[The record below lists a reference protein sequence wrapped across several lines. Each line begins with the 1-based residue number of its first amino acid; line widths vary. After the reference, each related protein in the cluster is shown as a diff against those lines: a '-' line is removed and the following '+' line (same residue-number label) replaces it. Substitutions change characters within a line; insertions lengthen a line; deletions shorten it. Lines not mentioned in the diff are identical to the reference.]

1 MWGSAFN
8 AARLVA
14 LEWPPLWALAIRF
27 VLIVPLLWLIWR
39 WRRAPF
45 AAGEDRQRLA
55 LMGAF
60 GMGGYLACA
69 WVASAHVPSGLVALL
84 SACAPLFVALG
95 EAWRGRALSRLG
107 WVGLGLGWLG
117 VATLGLLR
125 SADGLA
131 AAEAWGLGLALLGAF
146 SQALGLLAYAPARG
160 RVDPWAA
167 NLGQTAVAGLVLLAL
182 AGALGGPPPREASE
196 VVLWTMLY
204 SCVVVGILGYALFF
218 VVIGRFGAA
227 NAAALQLMAP
237 PVAALL
243 GWAFMGERL
252 AWGDL
257 LGGAITLVGLLLMFR
272 AAARP

>member
-27 VLIVPLLWLIWR
+27 VAVVPLLWLIWR

-45 AAGEDRQRLA
+45 PAGGDRVRLA

-84 SACAPLFVALG
+84 AACAPLFVALG
-95 EAWRGRALSRLG
+95 EAWRGQALSRLG
-107 WVGLGLGWLG
+107 WIGLGLGWLG

-146 SQALGLLAYAPARG
+146 LQALGLLAYAPTRG
-160 RVDPWAA
+160 RMDPWAA
-167 NLGQTAVAGLVLLAL
+167 NLGQTAVAGLVLLVL
-182 AGALGGPPPREASE
+182 AGVLGGPVPASASP
-196 VVLWTMLY
+196 VVLGAMFY
-204 SCVVVGILGYALFF
+204 SCLVVGILGYALFF

-257 LGGAITLVGLLLMFR
+257 LGGAITLAGLLLMFR
-272 AAARP
+272 AR

>member
-27 VLIVPLLWLIWR
+27 MAVVPLLWLIWR

-45 AAGEDRQRLA
+45 PAGGDRGRLA

-69 WVASAHVPSGLVALL
+69 WVALAHVPSGLVALL
-84 SACAPLFVALG
+84 AGCAPLFVALG
-95 EAWRGRALSRLG
+95 EAWRGQRLTPSSWMGLALG
-107 WVGLGLGWLG
+107 WVG

-125 SADGLA
+125 SADGLQ
-131 AAEAWGLGLALLGAF
+131 AAEAMGIGLALLGAL
-146 SQALGLLAYAPARG
+146 SQAIGILAYAPARA
-160 RVDPWAA
+160 RIDPWAA
-167 NLGQTAVAGLVLLAL
+167 NLGQTAVAGVVLVMLAL
-182 AGALGGPPPREASE
+182 AIGGELPQGASPALIGG
-196 VVLWTMLY
+196 MLY
-204 SCVVVGILGYALFF
+204 SCLVVGIAGYGLFF
-218 VVIGRFGAA
+218 IVIRRFGAA
-227 NAAALQLMAP
+227 NASALQLMAP
-237 PVAALL
+237 PVAAVL

-257 LGGAITLVGLLLMFR
+257 LGGAITLAGLLLMFR
-272 AAARP
+272 AR

>member
-8 AARLVA
+8 AARLVS

-27 VLIVPLLWLIWR
+27 VAVVPLLWIIWR
-39 WRRAPF
+39 WRRVPF
-45 AAGEDRQRLA
+45 AQGEDRWRLA

-69 WVASAHVPSGLVALL
+69 WVALAHVPSGLVALL
-84 SACAPLFVALG
+84 AACAPLFVALG
-95 EAWRGRALSRLG
+95 EAWRGQRLSRVG
-107 WVGLGLGWLG
+107 WAGLALGWLG

-131 AAEAWGLGLALLGAF
+131 AAEAWGLGLALLGALF
-146 SQALGLLAYAPARG
+146 QALGVLAYAPARG
-160 RVDPWAA
+160 RLDPWAA
-167 NLGQTAVAGLVLLAL
+167 NLGQTAVAGIVLLVL
-182 AGALGGPPPREASE
+182 AGLLGGPVPGAAGP
-196 VVLWTMLY
+196 VVIGAMIY
-204 SCVVVGILGYALFF
+204 SCLVVGIAGYGLFF
-218 VVIGRFGAA
+218 VVIRRFGAS

-237 PVAALL
+237 PVAAMI

-257 LGGAITLVGLLLMFR
+257 LGGAITLAGLLLMFR
-272 AAARP
+272 AR